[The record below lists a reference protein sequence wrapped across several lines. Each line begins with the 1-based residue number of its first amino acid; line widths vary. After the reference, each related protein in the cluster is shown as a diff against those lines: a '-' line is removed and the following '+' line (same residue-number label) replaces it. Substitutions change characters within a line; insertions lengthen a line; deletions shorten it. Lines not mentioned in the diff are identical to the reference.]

1 MDQESKKKFTDPVL
15 EELTSDKIDDLYAYS
30 VTAVEEIA
38 AEGGGY

>member
-15 EELTSDKIDDLYAYS
+15 EELTSEKIDDLYAYS
-30 VTAVEEIA
+30 LAAKEIA

>member
-15 EELTSDKIDDLYAYS
+15 EELTSEKIDDLYAFS
-30 VTAVEEIA
+30 LVNEELA